1 MKTNDATKAANID
14 STVQNFSFPCKNFT
28 TIMAIK
34 HELQHSVFIGKCNKT
49 DNATAEEDY
58 VNAAV
63 IILSYLQTLADIL
76 QNTMVVIC

>member
-1 MKTNDATKAANID
+1 
-14 STVQNFSFPCKNFT
+14 
-28 TIMAIK
+28 MAIK
-34 HELQHSVFIGKCNKT
+34 HELQHSIFIGKCNKT

-63 IILSYLQTLADIL
+63 IILNYLQTLADIL

>member
-1 MKTNDATKAANID
+1 
-14 STVQNFSFPCKNFT
+14 
-28 TIMAIK
+28 MAIK
-34 HELQHSVFIGKCNKT
+34 HELQHSIFIGKCNKT

-76 QNTMVVIC
+76 QNTMTCTSDLSYSTHIYI